1 LLEQPGEERRGL
13 GGLLPQSTLGLIV
26 LGTAGA
32 LALALLAA
40 LALSSLIGSDGET
53 PEFRGTTLNGAPAP
67 DFTLTD
73 QSGRK
78 VSLSDFRGKTVL
90 LSFMFT
96 QCPDVC
102 PLMANKV
109 ATVLNQLGA
118 DAADVQFLMVSI
130 DPPND
135 TPANIDAFLAQHGL
149 AGSGALYLNGD
160 EAALQATYRAYGIGM
175 DHAGTH
181 GGVSSIS
188 HTDAVYV
195 IDSKGRSRVLA
206 RSDFRE
212 EDLLADVRSLD

>member
-1 LLEQPGEERRGL
+1 MLEQPGDERRGI
-13 GGLLPQSTLGLIV
+13 GGLLPQSTFGLIV

-32 LALALLAA
+32 LAMALLAA
-40 LALSSLIGSDGET
+40 FALSSLIDRGKDP
-53 PEFRGTTLNGAPAP
+53 PEYRGTTLNGAPAP

-73 QSGRK
+73 QDGRQ

-96 QCPDVC
+96 QCQDVC

-109 ATVLNQLGA
+109 ASVLGQLGP
-118 DAADVQFLMVSI
+118 DAAGVQFLIVSI

-135 TPANIDAFLAQHGL
+135 TPANIEAFLAQHDLG
-149 AGSGALYLNGD
+149 GRGALYLNGD
-160 EAALQATYRAYGIGM
+160 EGALQATYGAYGIGT
-175 DHAGTH
+175 DNAGTH

-195 IDSKGRSRVLA
+195 IDGEGRSRVLA

-212 EDLLADVRSLD
+212 EDLLADIRALD